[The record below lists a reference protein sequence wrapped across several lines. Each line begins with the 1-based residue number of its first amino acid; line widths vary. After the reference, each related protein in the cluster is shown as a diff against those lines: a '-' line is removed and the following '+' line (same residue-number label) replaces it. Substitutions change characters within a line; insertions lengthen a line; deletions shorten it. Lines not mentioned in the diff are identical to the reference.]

1 MGKGVLRVYQED
13 WHPFQNLPAAL
24 KRFSDE
30 TGIPTELGW
39 DTVGVGTIEHMF
51 EQMIGSFTADDPA
64 YDIICTDEIIL
75 RDMAQRGR
83 VLDLAPLMRRDELTL
98 DTVTP
103 ATREAV
109 SLGDAVL
116 GLPCI
121 NTCSMLLYRRD
132 LFDRYGLP
140 VPADWTELREV
151 AGTLQDAVRRDEGR
165 EFYGFET
172 RGAAGGGHA
181 VWSVSS
187 FLGSYGA
194 RWLDGNAPAPTT
206 DAHITALATYL
217 DIIRGVCPPDQDV
230 ISFVEMRRD
239 MKNGRVG
246 MVMDVGNEY
255 AHILDRDPELADKVG
270 VALVPAGPAGRAPNL
285 YTPPWAI
292 PVGTDMP
299 DEAWELAKFLTSNA
313 QLTEDGLKSNAVE
326 TSSLPVLYSAA
337 FDRHFREDLLSTVRA
352 SRAIAC
358 EERPFSDHG
367 IAVCEVVGNAI
378 NAALRNGD
386 DAAATYARIHEG
398 LNRHL
403 EI

>member
-24 KRFSDE
+24 RRFSGE

-75 RDMAQRGR
+75 RDVAYRGR
-83 VLDLAPLMRRDELTL
+83 VLDMAPLMRRDDVTL
-98 DTVTP
+98 DNVTP
-103 ATREAV
+103 ATQEAV

-132 LFDRYGLP
+132 LFDRYSLP
-140 VPADWTELREV
+140 VPSDWAELREV

-194 RWLDGNAPAPTT
+194 PSPSSESKASAISSKSTAARQNRPAA
-206 DAHITALATYL
+206 AH
-217 DIIRGVCPPDQDV
+217 
-230 ISFVEMRRD
+230 
-239 MKNGRVG
+239 
-246 MVMDVGNEY
+246 
-255 AHILDRDPELADKVG
+255 
-270 VALVPAGPAGRAPNL
+270 AGPRR
-285 YTPPWAI
+285 
-292 PVGTDMP
+292 M
-299 DEAWELAKFLTSNA
+299 LTHH
-313 QLTEDGLKSNAVE
+313 
-326 TSSLPVLYSAA
+326 
-337 FDRHFREDLLSTVRA
+337 RLS
-352 SRAIAC
+352 
-358 EERPFSDHG
+358 
-367 IAVCEVVGNAI
+367 
-378 NAALRNGD
+378 
-386 DAAATYARIHEG
+386 
-398 LNRHL
+398 
-403 EI
+403 